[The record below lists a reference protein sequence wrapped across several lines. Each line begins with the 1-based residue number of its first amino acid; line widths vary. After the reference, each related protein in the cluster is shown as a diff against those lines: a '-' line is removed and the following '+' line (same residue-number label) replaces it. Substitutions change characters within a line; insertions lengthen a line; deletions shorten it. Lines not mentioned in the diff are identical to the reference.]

1 MGAFLMP
8 PYFFQ
13 FFHPFFAGNLH
24 QSKPFIDRYVFGKAC
39 NANQHTDMSDY
50 IKISEA
56 EPLGIGRSE
65 REKEQ
70 QTVAINHNSFE

>member
-1 MGAFLMP
+1 M
-8 PYFFQ
+8 
-13 FFHPFFAGNLH
+13 
-24 QSKPFIDRYVFGKAC
+24 FGKAC
-39 NANQHTDMSDY
+39 NANQHTDMSDD

-56 EPLGIGRSE
+56 EPLGIRRSE